1 MPATQKQIQAFN
13 DYRLFE
19 QNPVTFVKSNSA
31 ETILTE
37 FNKAVHPID
46 YDKDPYRG
54 MSEADADNA
63 RKLDIIT
70 TMLNAY
76 IRGPRVDSIIHN
88 KLTPQFWKEWFIRM
102 TPQEIQQGTK
112 NVFMTIISDGGLS
125 VLADDEQKF
134 RIVYDAYCR
143 NDLDSVL
150 EVPKQGELFKTLLT
164 QSSSILWEGNL
175 SASQRVAMLS
185 AINDHLETGEKL
197 EDVIYKITTKQSE
210 HKKLMLFNDLM
221 KVLDKA
227 SSKSRAQFQSGKMSE
242 QNMKEIAQTTRSLLS
257 NQEDKSLVTKAF
269 KDLGMRLI
277 LDET

>member
-19 QNPVTFVKSNSA
+19 QNPVTFVKNNSA
-31 ETILTE
+31 ETILAE
-37 FNKAVHPID
+37 FNKAIHPID
-46 YDKDPYRG
+46 YNKDPYRG

-63 RKLDIIT
+63 RRLDIIA

-88 KLTPQFWKEWFIRM
+88 KLTPQFWKEWFVRM
-102 TPQEIQQGTK
+102 NPQEIQQGTE

-164 QSSSILWEGNL
+164 QPSSILWEGNL
-175 SASQRVAMLS
+175 SASQRIAMLS
-185 AINDHLETGEKL
+185 AINDHLEAGEKL
-197 EDVIYKITTKQSE
+197 EDLIYKITTKQSG
-210 HKKLMLFNDLM
+210 HKKLMTFNELM
-221 KVLDKA
+221 KALDKA
-227 SSKSRAQFQSGKMSE
+227 ANKSRTQFQSGKMSE
-242 QNMKEIAQTTRSLLS
+242 QSMKEIAQTTKSLLS
-257 NQEDKSLVTKAF
+257 NQDDRSLVTKAF